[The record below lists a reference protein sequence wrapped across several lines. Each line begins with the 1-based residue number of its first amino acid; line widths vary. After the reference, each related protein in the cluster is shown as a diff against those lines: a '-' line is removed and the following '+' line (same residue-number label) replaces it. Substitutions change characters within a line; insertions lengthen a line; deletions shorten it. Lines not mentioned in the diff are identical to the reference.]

1 MTLNEVNIIKNS
13 VLDATEAYVDARL
26 NSSDF
31 VKTQI
36 GVVTASAKGADN
48 KYRHTVVCNR
58 ITGIS
63 AGVTY
68 TNVLSVGNIRFPND
82 SVVFIIIPN
91 AQASNQ
97 FILGKL
103 DTSPCNIEGGEIHI
117 GKIDNTDP
125 VQYYFNVNS
134 TGNVTIKGADSSIQL
149 AQDGNTNYYHVN
161 LNKDGIK
168 LGHTTGNNYN
178 FTVNASNGNVTI
190 KGADSSIQ
198 LAQDGNTNYYHVNL
212 NKDGIKLGH
221 TTGNNYNFTVNASTG
236 NVTIKNGSILLGET
250 TPSGGNTGYNVDIN
264 STGLGLGWTGNR
276 HNFSVSSSGVVIIYD
291 GTIQMGYKTSS
302 YIPNT
307 YRYDVQL
314 NSGGLNLGA
323 YVKDNG
329 ESANPRYSWD
339 YKFSVNNNGYL
350 VSTSGKIGGAD
361 IYNDHLQY
369 SDNSIFSRDRIGCG
383 YAGKGIV
390 NLVGNTS
397 DGRAYIAL
405 TNSGDYQDFKDGT
418 VIYGIKGSGDDVER
432 GVVRIYNGSGSQIA
446 ERYLINIP
454 DGDIDTIIDDRLR
467 HYDLI

>member
-134 TGNVTIKGADSSIQL
+134 T
-149 AQDGNTNYYHVN
+149 
-161 LNKDGIK
+161 
-168 LGHTTGNNYN
+168 
-178 FTVNASNGNVTI
+178 GNVTI